1 MGRPRNVPERACS
14 PGPASCLFEPETLIF
29 AVFREPPARYYG
41 PMDITPS
48 SQDRLRARLHARL
61 RGFMAP
67 GAAGIHNHARNLF
80 SYCALERERLAAIKL
95 EHPLIGIVLRGKK
108 EVWLGDVSQTF
119 LPGSVLVLPRNIPMD
134 VVNIPA
140 EGGIY
145 ESLVLE
151 VPVLPEAVAP
161 FTLAERRAQEK
172 ASLSFGLRLSDDL
185 VEALS
190 HAATA
195 INQAEIS
202 ETLRTLRLTEI
213 LTLLRPMPE
222 ARALFTASLAEEV
235 AWLIGSDPTRGWSV
249 DRVARE
255 TGLGAST
262 LRRRLAA
269 EDTSFRALLRAERL
283 AAGRSALAQGA
294 SSLAAAE
301 ASGYVSRSHFARR
314 YRESFGTSPSGRSV
328 SRPTRDGQSL

>member
-1 MGRPRNVPERACS
+1 
-14 PGPASCLFEPETLIF
+14 
-29 AVFREPPARYYG
+29 
-41 PMDITPS
+41 MDITPS
-48 SQDRLRARLHARL
+48 SQDRLRARLHERL

-67 GAAGIHNHARNLF
+67 GAAGVHNHARNLF
-80 SYCALERERLAAIKL
+80 SYCAIHRERLAAIKL
-95 EHPLIGIVLRGKK
+95 EHPVIGIVLRGKK
-108 EVWLGDVSQTF
+108 EVWLGDTSQTF
-119 LPGSVLVLPRNIPMD
+119 QPGSVLVLPRNIPMD

-145 ESLVLE
+145 ESLILE

-161 FTLAERRAQEK
+161 FTLAERRALEK
-172 ASLSFGLRLSDDL
+172 AAPGFGVRLTGDL

-202 ETLRTLRLTEI
+202 ETLRALRLTEI
-213 LTLLRPMPE
+213 LTLLRQLPE

-235 AWLIGSDPTRGWSV
+235 AWLMGSEPTREWSV
-249 DRVARE
+249 GVIARE
-255 TGLGAST
+255 TGHGAST

-269 EDTSFRALLRAERL
+269 EGTSFRTILRQVRL
-283 AAGRSALAQGA
+283 NAGRSALAQGA
-294 SSLAAAE
+294 SSLTAAE

-314 YRESFGTSPSGRSV
+314 YRESFGTSPSGRPAP
-328 SRPTRDGQSL
+328 RPAEKLNG

>member
-1 MGRPRNVPERACS
+1 
-14 PGPASCLFEPETLIF
+14 
-29 AVFREPPARYYG
+29 
-41 PMDITPS
+41 MDIIAS
-48 SQDRLRARLHARL
+48 SQERLRARLHERL

-67 GAAGIHNHARNLF
+67 GAAGVHNHARNLF
-80 SYCALERERLAAIKL
+80 SYCALKRERLAAIKL
-95 EHPLIGIVLRGKK
+95 EHPVIGIVLRGKK

-119 LPGSVLVLPRNIPMD
+119 SPGSVLVLPRNIPMS

-145 ESLVLE
+145 KSLILE

-172 ASLSFGLRLSDDL
+172 AAPGFGVWLTEDL

-202 ETLRTLRLTEI
+202 ETLRALRLTEI
-213 LTLLRPMPE
+213 LTLLRQLPE
-222 ARALFTASLAEEV
+222 ARALFAASLAEEV
-235 AWLIGSDPTRGWSV
+235 TWLMGSEPTRDWSV
-249 DRVARE
+249 GVVARE

-269 EDTSFRALLRAERL
+269 EGTSFRALLRQVRL
-283 AAGRSALAQGA
+283 SAGRSALAQGA
-294 SSLAAAE
+294 SSLTAAE

-314 YRESFGTSPSGRSV
+314 YRESFGTTPSGRSG
-328 SRPTRDGQSL
+328 RQP